1 MEYRVVW
8 EIDVDAEGPEE
19 AAREA
24 FAAMQDPDT
33 LARHFTVYGPDQQS
47 VSVDLDPVRE
57 TGPDSL
63 PDHKDPRSTR

>member
-33 LARHFTVYGPDQQS
+33 LARHFIVYRPDQQPLP
-47 VSVDLDPVRE
+47 VDLDPAE
-57 TGPDSL
+57 E
-63 PDHKDPRSTR
+63 

>member
-8 EIDVDAEGPEE
+8 EIDIDAEGPEE

-33 LARHFTVYGPDQQS
+33 LARHFTVYGPDQQP
-47 VSVDLDPVRE
+47 VAVDVDPTAPNPFVRK
-57 TGPDSL
+57 P
-63 PDHKDPRSTR
+63 